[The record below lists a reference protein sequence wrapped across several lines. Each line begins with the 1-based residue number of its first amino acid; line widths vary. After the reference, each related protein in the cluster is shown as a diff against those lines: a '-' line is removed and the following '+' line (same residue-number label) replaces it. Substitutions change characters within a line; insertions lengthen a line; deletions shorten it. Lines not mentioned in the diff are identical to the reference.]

1 MTNTVRLNPVGSM
14 SQLSQLEMN
23 LLEQSTTD
31 DMYQIFR
38 NCCLAVL
45 NSGVEQDDA
54 EALFETY
61 KNFNVKLA
69 RKERGVKIELI
80 NPPQNAFVDGKLIAG
95 VHEHLFAVLRDM
107 LYMSS
112 KHNAQFDSAKH
123 RIRTPTPANIATH
136 VVFDMLRHSDA
147 LGSTEPANMIVC
159 WGGHS
164 IPVEE
169 YKYTKAV
176 GYQIGLRGMNIC
188 TGCGPGAMKGPMKGA
203 AIGHAKQRVKTG
215 RYLGI
220 TEPSIIAAEPPNAI
234 VNELIIMP
242 DIEKRL
248 EAFVR
253 ISHGI
258 VVFPGGVGTAEELLY
273 LLGLLLD
280 EKNKDQKIP
289 LILTG
294 PASRKDY
301 FEAIDDF
308 VGATLGKEA
317 QSMYQI
323 ITGDASKVGS
333 ALNIAQEEVL
343 EYRRKVGDSYSFNWT
358 LHIPEDFQQTFIPTH
373 ESMKALDL
381 SLEQPISSLAA
392 NLRKCF
398 SGIVAG
404 NVKAE
409 GIEEIKRHGPFEL
422 HGDASLM
429 RKMDVLLASFVKQ
442 GRMKLN
448 GAPYEPC
455 YVINVPDA
463 ES

>member
-1 MTNTVRLNPVGSM
+1 MTTTVQLNPVGWM

-45 NSGVEQDDA
+45 NAGVEQDDA
-54 EALFETY
+54 EALFERY
-61 KNFNVKLA
+61 KDFDVKLV
-69 RKERGVKIELI
+69 RKERGVKIELV
-80 NPPQNAFVDGKLIAG
+80 NPPKSAFVDGKLIVG
-95 VHEHLFAVLRDM
+95 VHENIFAVLRDM

-112 KHNAQFDSAKH
+112 KHNALFDSAKH
-123 RIRTPTPANIATH
+123 RIRTPTQANITTH
-136 VVFDMLRHSDA
+136 VVFDMLRHADA
-147 LGSTEPANMIVC
+147 LGGLETANMIVC

-164 IPVEE
+164 IVTEE
-169 YKYTKAV
+169 YKYTKEV
-176 GYQIGLRGMNIC
+176 GYQLGLRAMNIC

-203 AIGHAKQRVKTG
+203 AIGHAKQRIKTG

-220 TEPSIIAAEPPNAI
+220 TEPSIIAAEAPNAI
-234 VNELIIMP
+234 VNELIVMP

-258 VVFPGGVGTAEELLY
+258 VIFPGGVGTAEELLY

-280 EKNKDQKIP
+280 EKNQDQQIP

-294 PASRKDY
+294 PASRKAY

-317 QSMYQI
+317 QSKYTI
-323 ITGDASKVGS
+323 ITGNANNVAS
-333 ALNIAQEEVL
+333 ALIEAQAQVRA
-343 EYRRKVGDSYSFNWT
+343 YRKSMGDSFNFNWT
-358 LHIPEDFQQTFIPTH
+358 LHIPEDFQSTFIPTH
-373 ESMKALDL
+373 ASMSELNLGLD
-381 SLEQPISSLAA
+381 QPISSLAA

-409 GIEEIKRHGPFEL
+409 GIEQIKKLGVFEL
-422 HGDASLM
+422 TGDAELM
-429 RKMDVLLASFVKQ
+429 TKMDTLLASFVAQ

-448 GAPYEPC
+448 DAPYEPC
-455 YVINVPDA
+455 YRVIN
-463 ES
+463 